1 MEYELMEIATK
12 CPICESLGNAVPVY
26 PSNVDETSFSTEI
39 FSARRLPDRRHYQW
53 VRCNKCTLLRSD
65 PVLDVDLEKL
75 YVESTFDYST
85 EVDGLKKT
93 YFNLVKRALG
103 GKKFKKSIFEVGG
116 GNGFFLE
123 AAKDGGF
130 ATVAGVEPSTEA
142 IKAARSDIAPHM
154 IASMMKAGVLADNS
168 FEVGTMFHTLDHLT
182 DPVSTLKNCAA
193 ALQTGG
199 VFVVAIHNER
209 SWSARLMG
217 ERSPII
223 DVEHTHLYT
232 RKSGEALFKKIGFI
246 DVRSGAYNNHY
257 SLAYILHLIPISRSF
272 RKRVLESPIGTLLSK
287 IKVIVPLGNMWVA
300 GTKP

>member
-1 MEYELMEIATK
+1 MEIATK
-12 CPICESLGNAVPVY
+12 CPICENLGNAVPVY
-26 PSNVDETSFSTEI
+26 PSNVDESSFSTEI

-53 VRCNKCTLLRSD
+53 VRCNTCTLLRSD

-85 EVDGLKKT
+85 EVNGLKKT
-93 YFNLVKRALG
+93 YFNLVKKALG
-103 GKKFKKSIFEVGG
+103 GKKFTGSIFEVGG

-142 IKAARSDIAPHM
+142 IGEARVDIRPHM
-154 IASMMKAGVLADNS
+154 IASMMKSGVLENGS

-182 DPVSTLKNCAA
+182 DPVSTLQDCKS
-193 ALQTGG
+193 ALESGG

-257 SLAYILHLIPISRSF
+257 SLAYILHLIPISRTF
-272 RKRVLESPIGTLLSK
+272 RKRVLESFIGVFLGK

>member
-1 MEYELMEIATK
+1 MEIATK

-53 VRCNKCTLLRSD
+53 VRCKKCTLLRSD

-93 YFNLVKRALG
+93 YFNLVKKALA
-103 GKKFKKSIFEVGG
+103 GKNFKKSIFEVGG

-130 ATVAGVEPSTEA
+130 ANVAGVEPSTEA
-142 IKAARSDIAPHM
+142 IAAARSDIKPHM
-154 IASMMKAGVLADNS
+154 IAKMMKADVLASNS

-182 DPVSTLKNCAA
+182 DPVSTLNDCMN
-193 ALQTGG
+193 ALQSGG
-199 VFVVAIHNER
+199 VFIVAIHNER

-257 SLAYILHLIPISRSF
+257 SLAYILHLIPISRTF
-272 RKRVLESPIGTLLSK
+272 RKRVLESSVGTLLGK
-287 IKVIVPLGNMWVA
+287 IKVVVPLGNMWVA

>member
-1 MEYELMEIATK
+1 MEIATK

-26 PSNVDETSFSTEI
+26 PSNVDETSFSTEV

-53 VRCNKCTLLRSD
+53 VRCKSCTLLRSD

-85 EVDGLKKT
+85 EIDGLKKT
-93 YFNLVKRALG
+93 YLKLVNKALK
-103 GKKFKKSIFEVGG
+103 GKSFKKSIFEVGG
-116 GNGFFLE
+116 GNGIFLE
-123 AAKDGGF
+123 AAKDSHF
-130 ATVAGVEPSTEA
+130 AQVTGVEPSTEA
-142 IKAARSDIAPHM
+142 INAARADIKPHM
-154 IASMMKAGVLADNS
+154 IASMMKDGVLKENS
-168 FEVGTMFHTLDHLT
+168 FEVGAMFHTLDHLS
-182 DPVSTLKNCAA
+182 DPVTTLKDCLR
-193 ALQTGG
+193 ALEPGG

-232 RKSGEALFKKIGFI
+232 LKSGEALFRKIGFT

-257 SLAYILHLIPISRSF
+257 SLAYILHLIPISRTF
-272 RKRVLESPIGTLLSK
+272 RKRILESFMGSVLSK
-287 IKVIVPLGNMWVA
+287 IKVVLPLGNMWVA
-300 GTKP
+300 GAKP

>member
-1 MEYELMEIATK
+1 MEIATK
-12 CPICESLGNAVPVY
+12 CPICETLSNSVSIY
-26 PSNVDETSFSTEI
+26 PSNVDANSFSTEV

-53 VRCNKCTLLRSD
+53 VRCNSCTLLRSD

-75 YVESTFDYST
+75 YVDSTFDYST

-93 YFNLVKRALG
+93 YFKLVLKALG
-103 GKKFKKSIFEVGG
+103 GKKLHNSVFEVGG

-130 ATVAGVEPSTEA
+130 AKVAGVEPSTEA
-142 IKAARSDIAPHM
+142 INAARADIKPFM
-154 IASMMKAGVLADNS
+154 IASMMKAGVLPDNS
-168 FEVGTMFHTLDHLT
+168 FEVGAMFHTLDHLT
-182 DPVSTLKNCAA
+182 DPVSTLKDCFT
-193 ALQTGG
+193 ALKPGG
-199 VFVVAIHNER
+199 VFVVAVHNER

-232 RKSGEALFKKIGFI
+232 RKSGEALFKKIGF
-246 DVRSGAYNNHY
+246 VEVKSGAYNNHY
-257 SLAYILHLIPISRSF
+257 SLAYILHLIPISRTF
-272 RKRVLESPIGTLLSK
+272 RKKVLDSSVGTLLSK
-287 IKVIVPLGNMWVA
+287 IKVVVPLGNMWIS

>member
-1 MEYELMEIATK
+1 MEIATK
-12 CPICESLGNAVPVY
+12 CPICESLGNSVPVY

-93 YFNLVKRALG
+93 YFNLVMKALG
-103 GKKFKKSIFEVGG
+103 AKKLRKSIFEVGG

-130 ATVAGVEPSTEA
+130 TSVAGVEPSTEA
-142 IKAARSDIAPHM
+142 INAARADIKPHM
-154 IASMMKAGVLADNS
+154 IASMMKAGVLSDNS

-182 DPVSTLKNCAA
+182 NPVSTLKDCYN
-193 ALQTGG
+193 ALSSGG
-199 VFVVAIHNER
+199 VFIVAVHNER

-232 RKSGEALFKKIGFI
+232 RKSGEELFKKIGFI
-246 DVRSGAYNNHY
+246 DVGSGAYNNHY
-257 SLAYILHLIPISRSF
+257 SLAYILHLIPISRAF
-272 RKRVLESPIGTLLSK
+272 RKKVLDGSLGTLLSK
-287 IKVIVPLGNMWVA
+287 IKVVVPLGNMWVA

>member
-1 MEYELMEIATK
+1 MEIATK
-12 CPICESLGNAVPVY
+12 CPICESLGNAAPVY
-26 PSNVDETSFSTEI
+26 PSNVDESSFSTEI

-53 VRCNKCTLLRSD
+53 VRCKTCTLLRSD

-85 EVDGLKKT
+85 EVNGLKKT
-93 YFNLVKRALG
+93 YFNLVKKALSG
-103 GKKFKKSIFEVGG
+103 REFKKSIFEVGG

-130 ATVAGVEPSTEA
+130 ANVAGVEPSVEA
-142 IKAARSDIAPHM
+142 IRAARADIKPHM
-154 IASMMKAGVLADNS
+154 IASMMKSGVLVNDS

-182 DPVSTLKNCAA
+182 DPITVLQDCMS
-193 ALQTGG
+193 ALESGG

-232 RKSGEALFKKIGFI
+232 RKSGEALFRKIGFI

-272 RKRVLESPIGTLLSK
+272 RRRVLDSSLGSLLSK

-300 GTKP
+300 GSKP

>member
-1 MEYELMEIATK
+1 MEIATK
-12 CPICESLGNAVPVY
+12 CPICESLANAVPVY

-93 YFNLVKRALG
+93 YFNLVKKALG
-103 GKKFKKSIFEVGG
+103 GKNFKKSIFEVGG

-130 ATVAGVEPSTEA
+130 ASVAGVEPSTEA
-142 IKAARSDIAPHM
+142 INAARADIKPHM

-182 DPVSTLKNCAA
+182 DPVSTLKDCAD
-193 ALQTGG
+193 ALQKGG

-272 RKRVLESPIGTLLSK
+272 RKRVLESPIGTVLSK
-287 IKVIVPLGNMWVA
+287 IKVVVPLGNMWVA
-300 GTKP
+300 GTKA

>member
-1 MEYELMEIATK
+1 MEIATK
-12 CPICESLGNAVPVY
+12 CPICETVGNAVPVY

-93 YFNLVKRALG
+93 YFNLVKKALG

-130 ATVAGVEPSTEA
+130 ANVAGVEPSTEA
-142 IKAARSDIAPHM
+142 INAARADIKPHM

-182 DPVSTLKNCAA
+182 DPVATLKTCAD
-193 ALQTGG
+193 ALQKGG

-232 RKSGEALFKKIGFI
+232 RKSGEPLFKKIGFI

-257 SLAYILHLIPISRSF
+257 SLAYILHLIPISRTF
-272 RKRVLESPIGTLLSK
+272 RKRVLESSIGTLLSK

>member
-1 MEYELMEIATK
+1 MEIATK
-12 CPICESLGNAVPVY
+12 CPICESLGNADPVY
-26 PSNVDETSFSTEI
+26 PSNVDESSFSTQI

-53 VRCNKCTLLRSD
+53 VRCKKCTLLRSD

-93 YFNLVKRALG
+93 YFNLVKKATG
-103 GKKFKKSIFEVGG
+103 GKKIRTSIFEVGG

-142 IKAARSDIAPHM
+142 INAARKDIKPHM
-154 IASMMKAGVLADNS
+154 IASMMKPGVLKNGS
-168 FEVGTMFHTLDHLT
+168 FEVGVMFHTLDHLT
-182 DPVSTLKNCAA
+182 DPVATLKDCAD
-193 ALQTGG
+193 ALAPGG
-199 VFVVAIHNER
+199 SFVVAIHNER

-232 RKSGEALFKKIGFI
+232 RASGEALFKKVGFVN
-246 DVRSGAYNNHY
+246 VRSGAYNNHY

-272 RKRVLESPIGTLLSK
+272 RKRVLESPLGGFLAK

-300 GTKP
+300 GVKP

>member
-1 MEYELMEIATK
+1 MEIATK

-26 PSNVDETSFSTEI
+26 PSNVDETSFSTEV

-53 VRCNKCTLLRSD
+53 VRCKSCTLLRSD

-85 EVDGLKKT
+85 EIDGLKKT
-93 YFNLVKRALG
+93 YLKLVSKALK
-103 GKKFKKSIFEVGG
+103 GKSFKKSIFEVGG

-123 AAKDGGF
+123 AAKDSHF
-130 ATVAGVEPSTEA
+130 AQVTGVEPSTEA
-142 IKAARSDIAPHM
+142 INAARADIKPHM
-154 IASMMKAGVLADNS
+154 IASMMKDGVLKENS
-168 FEVGTMFHTLDHLT
+168 FEVGAMFHTLDHLS
-182 DPVSTLKNCAA
+182 DPVTTLNDCLR
-193 ALQTGG
+193 ALEPGG

-232 RKSGEALFKKIGFI
+232 LKSGEALFKKIGFT

-257 SLAYILHLIPISRSF
+257 SLAYILHLIPISRTF
-272 RKRVLESPIGTLLSK
+272 RKRILESFIGSVLSK
-287 IKVIVPLGNMWVA
+287 IKVVLPLGNMWVA
-300 GTKP
+300 GAKP

>member
-1 MEYELMEIATK
+1 MEIATK

-26 PSNVDETSFSTEI
+26 PSNVDETSFSTEV

-53 VRCNKCTLLRSD
+53 VRCKSCTLLRSD

-85 EVDGLKKT
+85 EIDGLKKT
-93 YFNLVKRALG
+93 YLKLVNKALK
-103 GKKFKKSIFEVGG
+103 GKSFKKSIFEVGG

-123 AAKDGGF
+123 AAKDTHF
-130 ATVAGVEPSTEA
+130 AQVTGVEPSTEA
-142 IKAARSDIAPHM
+142 INAARADIKPHM
-154 IASMMKAGVLADNS
+154 IASMMKDGVLKENS
-168 FEVGTMFHTLDHLT
+168 FEVGAMFHTLDHLS
-182 DPVSTLKNCAA
+182 DPVTTLKDCLR
-193 ALQTGG
+193 ALEPGG

-232 RKSGEALFKKIGFI
+232 LKSGEALFRKIGFT

-257 SLAYILHLIPISRSF
+257 SLAYILHLIPISRTF
-272 RKRVLESPIGTLLSK
+272 RKRILESFMGSVLSK
-287 IKVIVPLGNMWVA
+287 IKVVLPLGNMWVA
-300 GTKP
+300 GAKP

>member
-1 MEYELMEIATK
+1 MEIATK

-26 PSNVDETSFSTEI
+26 PSNVDETSFSTEV

-53 VRCNKCTLLRSD
+53 VRCKSCTLLRSD

-85 EVDGLKKT
+85 EIDGLKKT
-93 YFNLVKRALG
+93 YLKLVNKALK
-103 GKKFKKSIFEVGG
+103 GKSFKKSIFEVGG

-123 AAKDGGF
+123 AAKDSHF
-130 ATVAGVEPSTEA
+130 AQVTGVEPSTEA
-142 IKAARSDIAPHM
+142 INAARADIKPHM
-154 IASMMKAGVLADNS
+154 IASMMKDGVLKENS
-168 FEVGTMFHTLDHLT
+168 FEVGAMFHTLDHLS
-182 DPVSTLKNCAA
+182 DPVTTLKDCLR
-193 ALQTGG
+193 ALEPGG

-232 RKSGEALFKKIGFI
+232 LKSGEALFRKIGFT

-257 SLAYILHLIPISRSF
+257 SLAYILHLIPISRTF
-272 RKRVLESPIGTLLSK
+272 RKRILESFMGSVLSK
-287 IKVIVPLGNMWVA
+287 IKVVLPLGNMWVA
-300 GTKP
+300 GAKP

>member
-1 MEYELMEIATK
+1 MEIATK
-12 CPICESLGNAVPVY
+12 CPICESLANAVPVY

-103 GKKFKKSIFEVGG
+103 GKNFKKSIFEVGG

-130 ATVAGVEPSTEA
+130 ANVAGVEPSTEA
-142 IKAARSDIAPHM
+142 INAARVDIKPHM
-154 IASMMKAGVLADNS
+154 IPSMMKAGVLADNS

-182 DPVSTLKNCAA
+182 DPVSTLKDCAD
-193 ALQTGG
+193 ALQKGG

-257 SLAYILHLIPISRSF
+257 SLAYILHLIPISRTF

-287 IKVIVPLGNMWVA
+287 IKVVVPLGNMWVA
-300 GTKP
+300 GTKA

>member
-1 MEYELMEIATK
+1 
-12 CPICESLGNAVPVY
+12 
-26 PSNVDETSFSTEI
+26 
-39 FSARRLPDRRHYQW
+39 
-53 VRCNKCTLLRSD
+53 
-65 PVLDVDLEKL
+65 
-75 YVESTFDYST
+75 
-85 EVDGLKKT
+85 
-93 YFNLVKRALG
+93 
-103 GKKFKKSIFEVGG
+103 
-116 GNGFFLE
+116 
-123 AAKDGGF
+123 
-130 ATVAGVEPSTEA
+130 
-142 IKAARSDIAPHM
+142 M

-182 DPVSTLKNCAA
+182 DPVSTLKTCAD
-193 ALQTGG
+193 ALQKGG

-232 RKSGEALFKKIGFI
+232 RASGEALFKKIGFI

-257 SLAYILHLIPISRSF
+257 SLAYILHLIPISRTF
-272 RKRVLESPIGTLLSK
+272 RKRVLESPVGTLLGK

>member
-1 MEYELMEIATK
+1 MEIATK
-12 CPICESLGNAVPVY
+12 CPICETVGNAVPVY

-53 VRCNKCTLLRSD
+53 VRCNKCTVLRSD

-93 YFNLVKRALG
+93 YFNLVKKALG

-130 ATVAGVEPSTEA
+130 ANVAGVEPSTEA
-142 IKAARSDIAPHM
+142 INAARADIKPHM

-182 DPVSTLKNCAA
+182 DPVSTLKTCAD
-193 ALQTGG
+193 ALQKGG

-257 SLAYILHLIPISRSF
+257 SLAYILHLIPISRTF
-272 RKRVLESPIGTLLSK
+272 RKRVLESSIGTLLSK

>member
-1 MEYELMEIATK
+1 MEIATK
-12 CPICESLGNAVPVY
+12 CPICESVGNAVPVY
-26 PSNVDETSFSTEI
+26 PSNVDETSFSTEV

-53 VRCNKCTLLRSD
+53 VRCKSCTLLRSD

-85 EVDGLKKT
+85 EIDGLKKT
-93 YFNLVKRALG
+93 YLKLVNKALK
-103 GKKFKKSIFEVGG
+103 GKSFKKSIFEVGG

-123 AAKDGGF
+123 AAKDSHF
-130 ATVAGVEPSTEA
+130 AQVTGVEPSTEA
-142 IKAARSDIAPHM
+142 INAARADIKPHM
-154 IASMMKAGVLADNS
+154 IASMMRDGVLKENS
-168 FEVGTMFHTLDHLT
+168 FEVGAMFHTLDHLS
-182 DPVSTLKNCAA
+182 DPVTTLKDCLR
-193 ALQTGG
+193 ALEPGG

-232 RKSGEALFKKIGFI
+232 LKSGEALFRKIGFT

-257 SLAYILHLIPISRSF
+257 SLAYILHLIPISRAF
-272 RKRVLESPIGTLLSK
+272 RKRILESFMGSVLSK
-287 IKVIVPLGNMWVA
+287 IKVVLPLGNMWVA
-300 GTKP
+300 GAKP